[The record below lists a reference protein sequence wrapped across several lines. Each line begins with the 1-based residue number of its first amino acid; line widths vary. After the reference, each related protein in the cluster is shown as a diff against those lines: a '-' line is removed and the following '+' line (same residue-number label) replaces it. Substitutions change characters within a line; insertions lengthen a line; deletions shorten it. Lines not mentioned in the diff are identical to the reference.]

1 MKVNCSF
8 CKIIMLKYIYKVDK
22 KIYQKGVM
30 PSRWIFID
38 LFDIIKKEGDE
49 KNCGEQRRNKC

>member
-1 MKVNCSF
+1 
-8 CKIIMLKYIYKVDK
+8 MLKYIYKVDK
-22 KIYQKGVM
+22 NIYQKGVM

-49 KNCGEQRRNKC
+49 KNYGEQRRNKC